1 LAYRTIDAG
10 LQDYRGLSQGQR
22 QGGSR
27 LTKHH
32 MIVAH
37 EVTNSGNDHEHL
49 SSIAHQARDAIG
61 KGTLTRITRIRVEV
75 E

>member
-1 LAYRTIDAG
+1 
-10 LQDYRGLSQGQR
+10 
-22 QGGSR
+22 
-27 LTKHH
+27 